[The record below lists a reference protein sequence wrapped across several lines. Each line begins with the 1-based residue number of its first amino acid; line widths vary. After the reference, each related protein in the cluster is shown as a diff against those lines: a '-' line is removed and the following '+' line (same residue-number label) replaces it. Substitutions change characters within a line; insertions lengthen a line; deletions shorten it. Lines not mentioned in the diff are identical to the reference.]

1 MVQDPYKVLGISE
14 SATQDEIKKA
24 YRKKAKENH
33 PDLHPDDPQA
43 GLRMNDINEAYDML
57 MNPEKYAGK
66 RQQANGYR
74 PTGGYQNTGGSQ
86 QSSGNYQQQSGGN
99 QNYGGYGNFGGFD
112 FNDLFGF
119 GGGYSNPLQANVQAG
134 DSQAIRDVVQLVNGK
149 NYQGAINVLN
159 TIPSTG
165 RNARWYYLSAL
176 ANYGAN
182 NTLMALEQI
191 RKAYQME
198 PNNMEYRQTLQMFQQ
213 AGQTYQQYG
222 QGQGYN
228 MRTVSFDKICLS
240 LCAAQMFCQLCGGG
254 MGMPMCYMC

>member
-66 RQQANGYR
+66 RQQAS
-74 PTGGYQNTGGSQ
+74 GYQNTGSAR
-86 QSSGNYQQQSGGN
+86 QSSANYQQNTGGY
-99 QNYGGYGNFGGFD
+99 QGYGGYGGFD

-119 GGGYSNPLQANVQAG
+119 GGNANPLHADIQPG
-134 DSQAIRDVVQLVNGK
+134 DSQSIQDAVQLVNSR

-176 ANYGAN
+176 ANYGAG

-198 PNNMEYRQTLQMFQQ
+198 PGNMEYRQTLQMFQQ

-228 MRTVSFDKICLS
+228 MQTVSFDKLCMS
-240 LCAAQMFCQLCGGG
+240 MCAAQMFCQFCGGGG
-254 MGMPMCYMC
+254 MGMPLCCIC